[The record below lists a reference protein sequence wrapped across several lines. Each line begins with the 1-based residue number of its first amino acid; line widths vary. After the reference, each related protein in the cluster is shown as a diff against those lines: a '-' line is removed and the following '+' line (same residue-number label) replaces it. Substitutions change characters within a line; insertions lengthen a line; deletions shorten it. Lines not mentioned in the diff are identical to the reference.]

1 MENIYVIR
9 TIDFIK
15 KHLYKINWRKLSS
28 NPNAISILENTGNIY
43 NSAKNILCIPVIL
56 IILYPISICK

>member
-28 NPNAISILENTGNIY
+28 NPNAISILENTGNRRKKYERPMVVHIF
-43 NSAKNILCIPVIL
+43 SME
-56 IILYPISICK
+56 

>member
-28 NPNAISILENTGNIY
+28 NPNAISILENTGNLRFPRNWRI
-43 NSAKNILCIPVIL
+43 S
-56 IILYPISICK
+56 IILPKTYYVFLLY

>member
-28 NPNAISILENTGNIY
+28 NPNAISILENTGN
-43 NSAKNILCIPVIL
+43 LRFPVIGEYL
-56 IILYPISICK
+56 